1 MKKNLFIVQKAKVV
15 RESYQLK
22 IITEEETRK
31 FPISLI
37 KNLYLF
43 GKSEINRSTKNFLL
57 SKNIDIYFLSYSGKL
72 QGVLTN
78 TILKSDYK
86 NRLNQYNAH
95 QKNDIEIP
103 KWIVKNKIETIENYY
118 GRSLQ
123 KYKNKLQES
132 DNIASILGIE
142 GTTSK
147 FLFEKIKTELKEVE
161 IDFEGRNY
169 RPPKDIT
176 NALLSFV
183 YVLYYNHLYSLIL
196 SYGLDPYIGFLHT
209 KRGTHAPLASDL
221 LEFKRVAL
229 SKFVVE
235 ILKNKKIAKED
246 MNEDFTLKKEAIKI
260 LISSFVKEFLEN
272 ETDQKENDENIKKL
286 IGFF

>member
-1 MKKNLFIVQKAKVV
+1 MKRNLFIIQKAKIV

-22 IITEEETRK
+22 IITDEETK
-31 FPISLI
+31 KIPISLI
-37 KNLYLF
+37 NNLYLF
-43 GKSEINRSTKNFLL
+43 GKTEINRATKNFLL

-72 QGVLTN
+72 QGILTN

-86 NRLNQYNAH
+86 NRLKQYKAS
-95 QKNDIEIP
+95 QEKNIEIS
-103 KWIVKNKIETIENYY
+103 KWIVSNKIETIEKYY

-123 KYKNKLQES
+123 RYKKRLQES
-132 DNIASILGIE
+132 ENISSILGIE

-147 FLFEKIKTELKEVE
+147 FLFEKIKDELKKINIE
-161 IDFEGRNY
+161 FEGRNY
-169 RPPKDIT
+169 RPPKDIV

-196 SYGLDPYIGFLHT
+196 SYGLDPYVGFLHT

-221 LEFKRVAL
+221 LEFKRVNL
-229 SKFVVE
+229 SKFIVNL
-235 ILKNKKIAKED
+235 LKNEDIKKED
-246 MNEDFTLKKEAIKI
+246 MNEDFTLKNEAVKR
-260 LISSFVKEFLEN
+260 LISEFVKNFLNN
-272 ETDQKENDENIKKL
+272 EEDQKENNEIIKNM